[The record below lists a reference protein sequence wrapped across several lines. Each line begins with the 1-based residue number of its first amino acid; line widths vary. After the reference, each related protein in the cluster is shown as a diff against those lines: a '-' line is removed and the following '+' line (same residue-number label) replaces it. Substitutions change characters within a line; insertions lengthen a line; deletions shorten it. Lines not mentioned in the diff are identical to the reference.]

1 MRNLFII
8 CLSLLTCWGCVSSQK
23 SQNTTLSQGIEGQ
36 VTEIRGNQMPLKGAP
51 PSSPK
56 PFPTTVYFYEPTT
69 QDQVTPLLEGAPI
82 YTKIN
87 TRMVASVT
95 TDSLGNFKV
104 ALPIGAYSVFVEYEK
119 RFFANLFDEQQ
130 NIQLVTVEENRVTR
144 FNIEVNA
151 NAVY

>member
-23 SQNTTLSQGIEGQ
+23 GQNGTLTQGIEGQ
-36 VTEIRGNQMPLKGAP
+36 VTEIRGNQMPLKGAA

-56 PFPTTVYFYEPTT
+56 PLSTTIYFYEPTT
-69 QDQVTPLLEGAPI
+69 LEQVTPISEGAPI

-87 TRMVASVT
+87 TRMVTSVT

-104 ALPIGAYSVFVEYEK
+104 ALPIGVYSVFVAYEK